1 MDSYAYTLLDNAL
14 GIIFSR
20 KHVPS
25 FSMKKLL
32 SKVFRMVDRPI
43 IIVFLF
49 IYYLSIQGASLDPSF
64 DDINS
69 KKTYCWYISCFPALI
84 CADLGLSK
92 SALIDG
98 MAPNTE
104 VSTRLSNRLRLH
116 STLFPALT

>member
-1 MDSYAYTLLDNAL
+1 MDSYAYALLDNAL
-14 GIIFSR
+14 GIIFSK

-32 SKVFRMVDRPI
+32 SKVVRMVDRPI

-69 KKTYCWYISCFPALI
+69 KNVL
-84 CADLGLSK
+84 
-92 SALIDG
+92 
-98 MAPNTE
+98 
-104 VSTRLSNRLRLH
+104 
-116 STLFPALT
+116 LFYHVVQP